1 MFGGRCGGVIH
12 VTIEQQIRM
21 LDKAA
26 PPKRSLRRR
35 ELSRPPKP
43 GSRLPFLGKRR
54 KQQRQTGPL
63 FSRLPAELRIMIFS
77 YVFHDPNDVVHVL
90 WMRKSLAH
98 IRCQIPEHAHGRNIG
113 RDISRECVDYA
124 CGPSDGLYHP
134 LHYGWKGTSR
144 TEIALLQTC
153 RQVYGEAI
161 NLLYSTA
168 TFDFTSARSFMY
180 FERAI
185 LPQRLDAIT
194 SLQIYWFSYGLPTR
208 DDREIIQ
215 IEYLPTHWD
224 PMCRTIVTMK
234 GLRSFILLLHGFDS
248 LDDSHQ
254 DLLLEPLEDLRGLK
268 ECRIQAVY
276 DNKHIYCQDNGITR
290 LSSLGKRIM
299 AQATLT
305 R

>member
-1 MFGGRCGGVIH
+1 MRCGGVKY
-12 VTIEQQIRM
+12 VTMEQQIRR

-26 PPKRSLRRR
+26 PPKLSSRRR

-43 GSRLPFLGKRR
+43 SSRLLFLGKRR

-77 YVFHDPNDVVHVL
+77 YVFHDPNDVVHVI

-98 IRCQIPEHAHGRNIG
+98 IRCPIPEDAHGRHRGCHIHCEFCT
-113 RDISRECVDYA
+113 SSY
-124 CGPSDGLYHP
+124 GLASGFYHCFP
-134 LHYGWKGTSR
+134 GSIQGTSR

-168 TFDFTSARSFMY
+168 TFDFISGRPFMY
-180 FERAI
+180 FKCAI
-185 LPQRLDAIT
+185 LPQRLNAIT
-194 SLQIYWFSYGLPTR
+194 SLQIYWFSYEMPTR

-215 IEYLPTHWD
+215 IEYLPNHWD

-234 GLRSFILLLHGFDS
+234 GLRSFTLLLHSFNS
-248 LDDSHQ
+248 LDNSHQ

-276 DNKHIYCQDNGITR
+276 DNKHIYCQDDGITR
-290 LSSLGKRIM
+290 LSSLGERIM